1 MEKVKKNIDLG
12 ETKISKL
19 LVKFSIPCILSLL
32 VSSLYNIVDQ
42 IFIGNSEIGYLG
54 NAATTVVFPITVIAL
69 AFAWC
74 FGDGSA
80 AYLSIC
86 QGKNQANNAHKCI
99 GNSLIMTFIASIILL
114 VIGFV
119 CMEPIL
125 YLFGASDASIGLAKD
140 YFTIILAAFPI
151 YMLSNMMNSVIRA
164 DGSPAISMTSMLV
177 GAITNIILDPI
188 FIFALNWGIAGAAW
202 ATIIG
207 QFLSFVISF
216 VYFFK
221 TKTFKLSIKSF
232 AVDFKI
238 LWKAVKLGISTF
250 ITQIAIVAI
259 SLVANIMLVKYGAS
273 SEYGI
278 DIPIAVIGIVMKVF
292 TIVINIVVGI
302 ILGAQPILGYNYGAG
317 KYDRVREVFKITLIL
332 CVIIGLVATL
342 LFELCPG
349 VIIGI
354 FGSESELY
362 NKFAELTF
370 RVFLA
375 FVLFTCLIKMSSIF
389 FQAVGNPIKSAIV
402 SLVRDILFFIPLA
415 CTLPIGLG
423 IEGVLW
429 AAPIADALGMII
441 TVVFILL
448 FFKDLK
454 KKELS
459 AKENTTT
466 NDVKILKSKE
476 GLIITISRQ
485 HGSAGKEI
493 GRIVAQKLNIPYYY
507 KETTALVAKNSG
519 LSEEYIKEL
528 NEKSESAFYDLY
540 LSHDVAQLAI
550 NAQEKVIKDIA
561 EQGSCVIVGRA
572 ADYFLRDKENVVNV
586 FIYAPV
592 EYRVKKIQEMYGD
605 DKQTALQNMKKSD
618 KSRANYYKSVT
629 GKDFG
634 EPSNY
639 DLCIDSSIG
648 VEKTADLIIDFVNK
662 MNKKN
667 VANTEEVQ
675 AQKI

>member
-1 MEKVKKNIDLG
+1 MEKVKTNINLG

-19 LVKFSIPCILSLL
+19 LVRFSIPCILSLL

-54 NAATTVVFPITVIAL
+54 NAATTVVFPIMVIAL

-86 QGKNQANNAHKCI
+86 QGKNQSNDAHKCI

-125 YLFGASDASIGLAKD
+125 YLFGASDASIGLAKE

-177 GAITNIILDPI
+177 GAIANIILDPI

-207 QFLSFVISF
+207 QLLSFIISF
-216 VYFFK
+216 IYFFK

-232 AVDFKI
+232 AIDFKI

-250 ITQIAIVAI
+250 IAQIAIVAI
-259 SLVANIMLVKYGAS
+259 SLVSNIMLVKYGAS
-273 SEYGI
+273 SEYGV

-317 KYDRVREVFKITLIL
+317 KYNRVKETFKITMIL
-332 CVIIGLVATL
+332 CIIIGIIATL
-342 LFELCPG
+342 LFELCPEL
-349 VIIGI
+349 IIGI

-362 NKFAELTF
+362 NKFAKLTF
-370 RVFLA
+370 RIFLA
-375 FVLFTCLIKMSSIF
+375 FVLFTCIIKMSSIF

-429 AAPIADALGMII
+429 AAPIADGLGII
-441 TVVFILL
+441 IAVVFIIL
-448 FFKDLK
+448 FFKDLH

-459 AKENTTT
+459 LQNKEKIE
-466 NDVKILKSKE
+466 DVEIAKSKE

-493 GRIVAQKLNIPYYY
+493 GRIFAQKLNIPYYY

-519 LSEEYIKEL
+519 LCEEYIKEL
-528 NEKSESAFYDLY
+528 NEKSESALYDLY

-561 EQGSCVIVGRA
+561 ANGSCVIVGRA
-572 ADYFLRDKENVVNV
+572 ADYYLRDKANVVNI
-586 FIYAPV
+586 FIYAPI
-592 EYRVKKIQEMYGD
+592 EYRIKKIQEMYGD
-605 DKQTALQNMKKSD
+605 DEQTALQNIKKSD

-629 GKDFG
+629 GREFG
-634 EPSNY
+634 DANNY
-639 DLCIDSSIG
+639 DLCVDSSIG
-648 VEKTADLIIDFVNK
+648 VEKTADLIIDFI
-662 MNKKN
+662 NKKN
-667 VANTEEVQ
+667 KENVETSQTQPE
-675 AQKI
+675 KI

>member
-1 MEKVKKNIDLG
+1 MEKAKKTLNLG

-19 LVKFSIPCILSLL
+19 IIKFSIPCILSLL

-86 QGKNQANNAHKCI
+86 QGKNKSNDAHKCI
-99 GNSLIMTFIASIILL
+99 GNSLVMTLIASIILL
-114 VIGFV
+114 IIGFIF
-119 CMEPIL
+119 MKPIL
-125 YLFGASDASIGLAKD
+125 YLFGASDASIGLAIE
-140 YFTIILAAFPI
+140 YFTIILSAFPI

-164 DGSPAISMTSMLV
+164 DGSPAVSMTSMLV
-177 GAITNIILDPI
+177 GAIANIILDPI
-188 FIFALNWGIAGAAW
+188 FIFCLNWGIAGAAW

-207 QFLSFVISF
+207 QFLSFVISLI
-216 VYFFK
+216 YFFK
-221 TKTFKLSIKSF
+221 TKTFKLSKKSF
-232 AVDFKI
+232 VIDFRI

-250 ITQIAIVAI
+250 ITQVAIVVI
-259 SLVANIMLVKYGAS
+259 SLVSNIMLVKYGAI

-302 ILGAQPILGYNYGAG
+302 ILGAQLILGYNYGAG
-317 KYDRVREVFKITLIL
+317 KYDRVKQTFKITLIS
-332 CVIIGLVATL
+332 CIVIGLIATL
-342 LFELCPG
+342 IFELCPEL
-349 VIIGI
+349 IIGI

-362 NKFAELTF
+362 NTFAKLTF
-370 RVFLA
+370 RIFLA
-375 FVLFTCLIKMSSIF
+375 FVLFTCIIKMSSIF

-402 SLVRDILFFIPLA
+402 SLARDILFFIPLA

-429 AAPIADALGMII
+429 AAPIADALGIVVATIFII
-441 TVVFILL
+441 E
-448 FFKDLK
+448 FFKDIK
-454 KKELS
+454 KKEKL
-459 AKENTTT
+459 NQT
-466 NDVKILKSKE
+466 NNQVKDAEIKKSKE
-476 GLIITISRQ
+476 GVIITISRQ

-493 GRIVAQKLNIPYYY
+493 GRMVAKKLNIPYYY

-519 LSEEYIKEL
+519 LCQDYIKEL

-540 LSHDVAQLAI
+540 LSHNVAQLAI
-550 NAQEKVIKDIA
+550 NAQEKVIKEIA
-561 EQGSCVIVGRA
+561 ANGSCVIVGRA
-572 ADYFLRDKENVVNV
+572 ADYFLKDYKNVINV
-586 FIYAPV
+586 FIYAPDD
-592 EYRVKKIQEMYGD
+592 YRIKKIQQMYGD
-605 DKQTALQNMKKSD
+605 DEQTALQNMKKSD

-629 GKDFG
+629 GKEFG
-634 EPSNY
+634 DASNY
-639 DLCIDSSIG
+639 DICVDSSIG
-648 VEKTADLIIDFVNK
+648 VEKTADLIIDYINRKVIRENK
-662 MNKKN
+662 D
-667 VANTEEVQ
+667 
-675 AQKI
+675 